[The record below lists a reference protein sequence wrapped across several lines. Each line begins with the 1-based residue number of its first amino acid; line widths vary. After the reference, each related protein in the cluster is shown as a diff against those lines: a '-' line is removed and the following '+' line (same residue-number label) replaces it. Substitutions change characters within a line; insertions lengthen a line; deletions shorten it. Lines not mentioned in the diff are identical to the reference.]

1 MPRASCATLN
11 SLRGTH
17 RRHLLHAITGTG
29 RGGLVRASTHA
40 VVSNGHNLSFNSVS
54 SLWNEFDGTK
64 VAETPARVNPY
75 L

>member
-1 MPRASCATLN
+1 MP
-11 SLRGTH
+11 SLV
-17 RRHLLHAITGTG
+17 
-29 RGGLVRASTHA
+29 RGGDLFRASTHA